1 MVKKRGK
8 FIVID
13 GLDGVGKGVF
23 LKTFVKCAEEENKIV
38 FDVDNFWKKNNK
50 NPKIEEL
57 MISKTDI
64 IITSEP
70 TYMGIGKYIRDE
82 LISNNSEVK
91 YSSQT
96 IAEAYAL
103 DRRILYENLIVPAL
117 ETGIDVYQSRSLSS
131 SIVYQRQSAIDEGQH
146 FDVKDILS
154 IPGNKFCYEN
164 PMDYLLIPT
173 IKNVKELNLRLEN
186 REKRDDCI
194 FENLEFQLKLKEQY
208 ESDDFKKIFELKG
221 VKVIYLDAGKS
232 LKHSE
237 CLAEE
242 FYKNNLK

>member
-1 MVKKRGK
+1 
-8 FIVID
+8 
-13 GLDGVGKGVF
+13 
-23 LKTFVKCAEEENKIV
+23 
-38 FDVDNFWKKNNK
+38 
-50 NPKIEEL
+50 

-146 FDVKDILS
+146 FDVK
-154 IPGNKFCYEN
+154 
-164 PMDYLLIPT
+164 
-173 IKNVKELNLRLEN
+173 ELNLRLEN